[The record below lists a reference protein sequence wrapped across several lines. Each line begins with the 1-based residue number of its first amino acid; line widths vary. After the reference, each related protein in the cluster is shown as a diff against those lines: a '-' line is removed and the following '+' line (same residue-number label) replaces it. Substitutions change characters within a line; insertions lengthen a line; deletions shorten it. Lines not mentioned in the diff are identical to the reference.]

1 MTINYT
7 YCKLY
12 SNKTY
17 HFNTGYKSAKKSLI
31 KSKITYIYE
40 AAANGKSLEEIFKT
54 LKIA

>member
-12 SNKTY
+12 SNESY
-17 HFNTGYKSAKKSLI
+17 HFNTGYKSAKKALI

-40 AAANGKSLEEIFKT
+40 AAATGKSLEEIFKT